1 MKKAKELNLINRPA
15 VRTFLYVADTDNPR
29 TALHYHSE
37 MEFIA
42 VYNGSVSCT
51 VRGDKYVAK
60 EGEVLF
66 VNSGVPH
73 SIDRQNG
80 SRILHM
86 QLSELDFTDSEK
98 LSDLYYAALYKSQ
111 VVAPA
116 KVFNNEKLFSAIDEI
131 YRETEEKLPAASAF
145 IRSGILR
152 ILAHLYRDG
161 ILYNSEEIFNTRELQ
176 KLLPAI
182 RYINENYVEN
192 IALETVSELIGFDQ
206 SYFCRVFKSTVGTTF
221 TEYLNFVKILKA
233 EEKLLDTRDAIF
245 DISRSVGFASVSYFN
260 RIFKRFRSCSPRFYR
275 SVVSLRA

>member
-15 VRTFLYVADTDNPR
+15 VRTFLYVADSDNPK

-42 VYNGSVSCT
+42 VYEGCVSCT
-51 VRGDKYVAK
+51 VRGEKYVA
-60 EGEVLF
+60 EQGEVLF

-73 SIDRQNG
+73 SVDRQNG
-80 SRILHM
+80 SRVLHL
-86 QLSELDFTDSEK
+86 QLCELDFIDSEK
-98 LSDLYYAALYKSQ
+98 LTDLYYATLYKSQ
-111 VVAPA
+111 VTAPA
-116 KVFNNEKLFSAIDEI
+116 KIFKNEKLFSAIDEI
-131 YRETEEKLPAASAF
+131 YREAEEKLPAADAF
-145 IRSGILR
+145 VRSGVLR
-152 ILAHLYRDG
+152 ILAHLYRNG
-161 ILYNSEEIFNTRELQ
+161 TLYNAEEIFNTRELQ

-206 SYFCRVFKSTVGTTF
+206 SYFCRVFKSTIGTTF
-221 TEYLNFVKILKA
+221 TEYLNFVKIYKA
-233 EEKLLDTRDAIF
+233 EERLLETRDAIL